1 MMANR
6 TIVRKLARCLLAA
19 LFMFCAALAI
29 AFLLPDG
36 SAGKAQAADS
46 GHTGHG
52 ADWTA
57 LTEEGG
63 KLTDGKYYLAA
74 DTKLTADLTVSGTV
88 TLCLNG
94 HILTGTGE
102 SAVIIVE
109 RDADFTL
116 CDCREGAADVANV
129 IDGVTYNSGV
139 ITGGTGRRSD
149 TTSGGG
155 IRADYDTVF
164 IMNGGAIVG
173 NRADLGGG
181 VHASGDVFIMNG
193 GTIAGNTATGD
204 IYGAGGGVCVWDCA
218 FLMNGGTIAGN
229 TAETEG
235 GGVYMVG
242 DVLDMNGGTIADNT
256 APNGSGVILSYSTFT
271 ISGGYFGTNSI
282 AGDTAN
288 IIGGYFAGSPQAY
301 ADAGY
306 FNSATH
312 TVMTLSEE
320 EHYGDEGFVAGYPY
334 AVYGA
339 PSGYYIE
346 DVKTT
351 YGTAYVPATTYEVQ
365 NSAVTYSWEEIS
377 GEGDSAGEKG
387 TGLPQDAGVYT
398 VTANFAEDIDVVNK
412 VCFPQGTAEFTVTVE
427 KADYD
432 MSGISFND
440 ATYTYDGSE
449 KTLTI
454 AGTLP
459 DGVSVEYTTNSL
471 IDAGSVEVTASF
483 TGDTANYNAIADMT
497 ATLTVEKA
505 DYDMSGISFNDATY
519 TYDGSEKTLMIAGTL
534 PDGVSVEYTTNS
546 LTDAGSV
553 EVTASFTGDTAN
565 YNAIADMTAILTVER
580 AAPTYTLPEDLTATE
595 GDTLA
600 DVALPDGWS
609 WTDDTLSVGEAGD
622 NSFAAVYTPADTVN
636 YDTAQVQL
644 TITVSAAAEDIGTEP
659 GEEDEGGCNGSVSV
673 GSAAGAA
680 VIVSAA
686 CALIFKKGKR
696 RDR

>member
-1 MMANR
+1 MGPEIDVVGKIVVKVSVNIFKEGNMMANR

-218 FLMNGGTIAGN
+218 FIMNGGTIAGN

-242 DVLDMNGGTIADNT
+242 DAFDMNGGTIADNT

-320 EHYGDEGFVAGYPY
+320 EHYGDENFVAGYPY

-339 PSGYYIE
+339 PSGYDIE
-346 DVKTT
+346 DMETT

-398 VTANFAEDIDVVNK
+398 VTANFTENIDVVNK

-432 MSGISFND
+432 MSGISFSD

-454 AGTLP
+454 T
-459 DGVSVEYTTNSL
+459 
-471 IDAGSVEVTASF
+471 
-483 TGDTANYNAIADMT
+483 
-497 ATLTVEKA
+497 
-505 DYDMSGISFNDATY
+505 
-519 TYDGSEKTLMIAGTL
+519 GTL

-565 YNAIADMTAILTVER
+565 YNAIADMTATLTVER

-686 CALIFKKGKR
+686 CALIFKNGKR

>member
-63 KLTDGKYYLAA
+63 NFGIEAEKRLSEKGNEYEVLYGKYYLAA

-218 FLMNGGTIAGN
+218 FIMNGGTIAGN

-242 DVLDMNGGTIADNT
+242 DAFDMNGGTIADNT

-320 EHYGDEGFVAGYPY
+320 EHYGDENFVAGYPY

-339 PSGYYIE
+339 PSGYDIE
-346 DVKTT
+346 DMETT

-398 VTANFAEDIDVVNK
+398 VTANFTENIDVVNK

-432 MSGISFND
+432 MSGISFSD

-454 AGTLP
+454 T
-459 DGVSVEYTTNSL
+459 
-471 IDAGSVEVTASF
+471 
-483 TGDTANYNAIADMT
+483 
-497 ATLTVEKA
+497 
-505 DYDMSGISFNDATY
+505 
-519 TYDGSEKTLMIAGTL
+519 GTL

-565 YNAIADMTAILTVER
+565 YNAIADMTATLTVER

-686 CALIFKKGKR
+686 CALIFKNGKR